1 MNDTDNPP
9 VSTRD
14 APDVSEESGQF
25 SVAALFASCAWFR
38 TLAAGHQELVLATS
52 HAEYRVGGVSRQRIN
67 QTLQGLEKAGLV
79 RLSYN
84 QIEVLDLAGLSAY
97 GREQM

>member
-1 MNDTDNPP
+1 
-9 VSTRD
+9 
-14 APDVSEESGQF
+14 
-25 SVAALFASCAWFR
+25 VA
-38 TLAAGHQELVLATS
+38 
-52 HAEYRVGGVSRQRIN
+52 GVSRQRIN

>member
-14 APDVSEESGQF
+14 EPDVPEESGRF

-38 TLAAGHQELVLATS
+38 ALAAGPQERVLA
-52 HAEYRVGGVSRQRIN
+52 A
-67 QTLQGLEKAGLV
+67 
-79 RLSYN
+79 
-84 QIEVLDLAGLSAY
+84 LSAY

>member
-14 APDVSEESGQF
+14 EPDVPEETGRF

-38 TLAAGHQELVLATS
+38 ALAAGHQELVLATS
-52 HAEYRVGGVSRQRIN
+52 HAEYRESGAWVAHRGAPSD
-67 QTLQGLEKAGLV
+67 
-79 RLSYN
+79 YW
-84 QIEVLDLAGLSAY
+84 IEVLDLAKLSAY